1 MNMEAQTVKAQ
12 KVVWSREFHQFASD
26 LEKALWEGWRVVPHS
41 VVMTVMPESKGSNG
55 GERYLIILEK

>member
-1 MNMEAQTVKAQ
+1 MEATKQQ

-41 VVMTVMPESKGSNG
+41 MVMMLMPESPTAKG
-55 GERYLIILEK
+55 GERYLVILEK